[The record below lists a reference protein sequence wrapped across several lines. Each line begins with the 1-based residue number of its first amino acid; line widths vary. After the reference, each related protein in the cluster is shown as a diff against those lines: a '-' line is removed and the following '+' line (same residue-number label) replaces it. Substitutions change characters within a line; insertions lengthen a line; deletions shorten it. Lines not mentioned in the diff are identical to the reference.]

1 MSSIF
6 PHFIKNIKNFLDISK
21 IKNFYNKILFLNMK
35 NLFLIAILSFAA
47 LNVNASEKFAVVNYI
62 ELENKTLVS
71 QDIAKQVQDR
81 QNKLQAELKI
91 IQDDVQKKVSDLEKS
106 STVLTAKA
114 LEAKKTALQKELVQ
128 IDNNLKNKAQ
138 KLENIKN
145 ESLLKLN
152 NKIKDIVEV
161 IAKKHDYEIVLSEN
175 AVLYYDK
182 KNDITAEVIKELDSK
197 MPKMKIEW
205 EEASKSSMK
214 KK

>member
-1 MSSIF
+1 
-6 PHFIKNIKNFLDISK
+6 
-21 IKNFYNKILFLNMK
+21 MK
-35 NLFLIAILSFAA
+35 NLFLVAVLSFIA
-47 LNVNASEKFAVVNYI
+47 LNANASEKFAVVNYV

-71 QDIAKQVQDR
+71 QDIAKQIQDR
-81 QNKLQAELKI
+81 QTKLQAELKVV
-91 IQDDVQKKVSDLEKS
+91 QDDVQKKVSDLEKS
-106 STVLTAKA
+106 SAVLTAKA
-114 LEAKKTALQKELVQ
+114 LDAKKTALQKELVQ

-161 IAKKHDYEIVLSEN
+161 IAKKHGYEIVLSEN
-175 AVLYYDK
+175 AALYYDK
-182 KNDITAEVIKELDSK
+182 KHDITADVIKELDSK

-205 EEASKSSMK
+205 EEVSKASTK

>member
-1 MSSIF
+1 
-6 PHFIKNIKNFLDISK
+6 
-21 IKNFYNKILFLNMK
+21 MK
-35 NLFLIAILSFAA
+35 NLFLIAIFSFAA
-47 LNVNASEKFAVVNYI
+47 LNVNASEKFAVVNYV

-71 QDIAKQVQDR
+71 QDIARQVQDR

-91 IQDDVQKKVSDLEKS
+91 IQDDVQKKVGDLEKS

-114 LEAKKTALQKELVQ
+114 LEAKKTALQKELAQ

-145 ESLLKLN
+145 ESIINLS

-161 IAKKHDYEIVLSEN
+161 IAKKHGYDIVLSEN
-175 AVLYYDK
+175 ALLYYDK

-205 EEASKSSMK
+205 DEASKASSK

>member
-1 MSSIF
+1 
-6 PHFIKNIKNFLDISK
+6 
-21 IKNFYNKILFLNMK
+21 MK
-35 NLFLIAILSFAA
+35 NLFLVAVFSFIV
-47 LNVNASEKFAVVNYI
+47 LNANASEKFAVVNYV

-71 QDIAKQVQDR
+71 QDIAKQIQDR
-81 QNKLQAELKI
+81 QTKLQAELKVV
-91 IQDDVQKKVSDLEKS
+91 QDDVQKKVADLEKS
-106 STVLTAKA
+106 SSVLTAKA

-161 IAKKHDYEIVLSEN
+161 IAKKHGYEIVLSEN
-175 AVLYYDK
+175 AALYYDK
-182 KNDITAEVIKELDSK
+182 KHDITTEVIKELDSK

-205 EEASKSSMK
+205 EETSKASTK
-214 KK
+214 KKK

>member
-1 MSSIF
+1 MEAG
-6 PHFIKNIKNFLDISK
+6 KNFLTLTRGK
-21 IKNFYNKILFLNMK
+21 ICIPKLYFLNMK
-35 NLFLIAILSFAA
+35 NLFFAA
-47 LNVNASEKFAVVNYI
+47 VFSFVAFNANFNANASEKFAVVNYI

-71 QDIAKQVQDR
+71 QDIAKQIQDR
-81 QNKLQAELKI
+81 QTKLQAELKVV
-91 IQDDVQKKVSDLEKS
+91 QDDVQKKVSDLEKS
-106 STVLTAKA
+106 SAVLTAKA

-161 IAKKHDYEIVLSEN
+161 IAKKHGYEIVLSEN

-182 KNDITAEVIKELDSK
+182 KHDITAEVIKELDSK

-205 EEASKSSMK
+205 EEASKASAK
-214 KK
+214 KKK